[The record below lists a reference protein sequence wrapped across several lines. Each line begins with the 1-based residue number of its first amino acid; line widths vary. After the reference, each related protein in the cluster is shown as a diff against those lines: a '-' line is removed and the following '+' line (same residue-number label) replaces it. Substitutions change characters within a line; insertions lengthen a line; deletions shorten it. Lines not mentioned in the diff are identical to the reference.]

1 MTETGAALNA
11 TDLVSAG
18 PLAVD
23 LFAGVGGMSLG
34 VRAAGFRVCGA
45 IDLDELNVETY
56 NMNFGQDSAVAGDL
70 STMTG
75 SDVRSVLGIE
85 GDEISLLFG
94 GPPCQGF
101 SVGGVRSAEDP
112 RNALLDHFARL
123 VVELQPK
130 VFVAENVAGLMS
142 KKMVHHLERFA
153 ATLSAAGYRLAEPV
167 SVLDAADYGVPQ
179 RRKRVFVFGAR
190 AGTAVP
196 SYPEPYGARATVG
209 DAIGD
214 LPDVDRVETLF
225 ESDFYYGPLG
235 EPSSYLLDLATTFP
249 SPHPTPEDCG
259 LSGCRRTRHSEES
272 SARFAAT
279 SPGTADK
286 VSRFFRLSLEGVAP
300 TQRAGTDSSRGS
312 YTAPRPIHP
321 TVPRC
326 ITVREAARL
335 HSIPDWFRFAEAKWH
350 AFRQIGNSVPP
361 ILAKAVADSV
371 LLSLAEERE
380 RDAA

>member
-1 MTETGAALNA
+1 MPENGAAPIVTALA
-11 TDLVSAG
+11 SAG
-18 PLAVD
+18 PLAID

-34 VRAAGFRVCGA
+34 VRAAGFRVRGA
-45 IDLDELNVETY
+45 IDLDKLNVETY

-70 STMTG
+70 SIMTG
-75 SDVRSVLGIE
+75 SDVRSVLGVDS
-85 GDEISLLFG
+85 DEISLLFG

-101 SVGGVRSAEDP
+101 SVGGVRCAEDP

-130 VFVAENVAGLMS
+130 MFIAENVAGLMS
-142 KKMVHHLERFA
+142 KKMVHHLERFV
-153 ATLSAAGYRLAEPV
+153 ATLSAAGYYLAEPV

-179 RRKRVFVFGAR
+179 RRKRVFVVGAR
-190 AGTAVP
+190 AGIATP
-196 SYPEPYGARATVG
+196 SYPEPNGTRTTVG

-214 LPDVDRVETLF
+214 LPDVDRLEILF
-225 ESDFYYGPLG
+225 ESDFYHGPLG
-235 EPSSYLLDLATTFP
+235 EPSSYVRDLATTFP
-249 SPHPTPEDCG
+249 SPLPIPEDGG
-259 LSGCRRTRHSEES
+259 LSGCHRTRHSEES

-279 SPGTADK
+279 SPGTADN

-335 HSIPDWFRFAEAKWH
+335 HSFPDWFRFAEAKWH

-361 ILAKAVADSV
+361 MLAKAVADSV
-371 LLSLAEERE
+371 LASLAEERD